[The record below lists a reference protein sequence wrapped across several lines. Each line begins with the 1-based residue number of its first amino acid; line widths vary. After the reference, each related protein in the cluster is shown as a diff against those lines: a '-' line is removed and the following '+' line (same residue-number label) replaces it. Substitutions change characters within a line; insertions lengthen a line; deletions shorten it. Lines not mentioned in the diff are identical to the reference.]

1 MVDIPSELSEVA
13 ARIRRHL
20 TRARADRHHP
30 MRLAWI
36 ATIGLDGAAK
46 SRMAVI
52 RRSQFAP
59 FTITLFTDTR
69 ARKWRKSAPTPA
81 VAWACST
88 ARRWNKSALAE
99 PGAGIPIRP
108 LPAPIGRGKT
118 RPRAPFTP
126 AQPPGEPIARQASDR
141 DHDGFANFGVLELAV
156 DEIDWLL
163 LGRDRHYRAIF
174 HCTADP
180 WTGQWV
186 NP

>member
-1 MVDIPSELSEVA
+1 MADIPPELPDVA

-69 ARKWRKSAPTPA
+69 ARKWQEIGASPGGSLGLFDRKAMEQIRLNGTWRRHTDTA
-81 VAWACST
+81 VTRPYWEGQNAA
-88 ARRWNKSALAE
+88 ARALY
-99 PGAGIPIRP
+99 GG
-108 LPAPIGRGKT
+108 PAPGGPLRGG
-118 RPRAPFTP
+118 A
-126 AQPPGEPIARQASDR
+126 ADADA
-141 DHDGFANFGVLELAV
+141 DGFANFGVLELAV
-156 DEIDWLL
+156 AEVDWLL

-174 HCTADP
+174 QCAADP
-180 WTGQWV
+180 WTGQWI